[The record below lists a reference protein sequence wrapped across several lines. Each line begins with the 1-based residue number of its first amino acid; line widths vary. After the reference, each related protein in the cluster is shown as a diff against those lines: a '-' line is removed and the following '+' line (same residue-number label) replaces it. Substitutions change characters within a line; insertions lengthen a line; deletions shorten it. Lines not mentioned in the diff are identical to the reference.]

1 MAGTARGDQL
11 QSPWTSRFADYQD
24 RAITITVTFNNTTR
38 AITGGSITRDAGCMF
53 TKVLIGLGSDGRP
66 DSTDKTFNVAGLEG
80 TQSVGKAP
88 FTARGFNT
96 VEDIQALQ
104 ITASP

>member
-1 MAGTARGDQL
+1 MASTARGDQL
-11 QSPWTSRFADYQD
+11 QSPWVSRFADYQD
-24 RAITITVTFNNTTR
+24 KAITLTVTFNNTTR
-38 AITGGSITRDAGCMF
+38 SITGGSITRDAGCMF
-53 TKVLIGLGSDGRP
+53 TKILIGLGSDGRP
-66 DSTDKTFNVAGLEG
+66 DTTDKVFDVSTLEG
-80 TQSVGKAP
+80 TQSIGKAP